1 MKNFIGY
8 IRVSTEKQNYGLDAQ
23 LNLINNYVKN
33 KGTLITYYE
42 DKVSGKVDSRLG
54 LKDALDHCKKENA
67 TLLIAKLDRLSRN
80 VIFLFQ
86 IKDSGVDIA
95 CCDLPE
101 LNTLTLGIFATMAQ
115 HERELISKRTKEGL
129 AAAKIKGKK
138 IGRIKGYIRDKSITG
153 KITMAKKTKSL
164 VINEKTAKA
173 AKHFKN
179 KGFSNYAIASELNQL
194 GFAAPK
200 GGKLQSTQ
208 VRRLLELTQ
217 FIYL

>member
-33 KGTLITYYE
+33 KGDLITYYQ
-42 DKVSGKVDSRLG
+42 DKISGKVDSRSG
-54 LKDALDHCKKENA
+54 LNKALEHCKKTNS

-80 VIFLFQ
+80 VVFLFQ
-86 IKDSGVDIA
+86 IKNSGVDIA

-129 AAAKIKGKK
+129 AAAKMKGKI
-138 IGRIKGYIRDKSITG
+138 IGRKKGYIRDHEITG
-153 KITMAKKTKSL
+153 KIATAKKIKSL
-164 VINEKTAKA
+164 ATNEKTAKA
-173 AKHFKN
+173 IKHFKS
-179 KGFSNYAIASELNQL
+179 KGLSNYAIAKELNQL
-194 GFAAPK
+194 GFTASR
-200 GGKLQSTQ
+200 GGKLQAVQIERMS
-208 VRRLLELTQ
+208 ELQ
-217 FIYL
+217 Y